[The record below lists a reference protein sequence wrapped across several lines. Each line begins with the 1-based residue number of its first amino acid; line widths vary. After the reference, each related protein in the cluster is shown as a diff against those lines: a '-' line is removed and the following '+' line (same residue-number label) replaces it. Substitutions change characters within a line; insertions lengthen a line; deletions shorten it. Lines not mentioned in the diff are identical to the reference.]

1 MYNYS
6 SSISWIFIVSFLY
19 GPDAENLLHDHTYDE
34 SRAVWKQW
42 RMKLPLLTTRG
53 SSAWIPVR
61 WGPFI
66 CGHSSVSCSTLLT
79 YDVSLSA
86 NLGGAFSLMVQHRRR
101 CFTQITCEK
110 IKGMRCRFQDE
121 KSLRTPQPSSPKRTV
136 SESIRFH
143 TLPRNDLILER
154 GYLRKKVT
162 RMITISEA
170 AGSNE
175 RPWGWF
181 FGWRWTM
188 LCFLRSGNQ
197 YGTLAEELWGRGC
210 SPLLWTKW

>member
-121 KSLRTPQPSSPKRTV
+121 KSLRTPHLLVRREPSPSPYASNAAAEWPNFRKGIFKKKRWREWSLSPRLPVVMRGLEAGFSDEDEQCSVFCDLETSTV
-136 SESIRFH
+136 R
-143 TLPRNDLILER
+143 
-154 GYLRKKVT
+154 
-162 RMITISEA
+162 
-170 AGSNE
+170 
-175 RPWGWF
+175 
-181 FGWRWTM
+181 
-188 LCFLRSGNQ
+188 
-197 YGTLAEELWGRGC
+197 
-210 SPLLWTKW
+210 